1 MRRAVSFLTPFG
13 GPADPAPSALAW
25 FPAVGALIGLAV
37 GGIWWAARR
46 GWAPPAAAAIAVIA
60 DAALTGMLHLDGLA
74 DAADGLLPP
83 LSRARRLEVMA
94 DPRLGAFGAA
104 GLAIV
109 LLARFG
115 AFASMLP
122 SPLAVAG
129 LWSGSRTAMAV
140 TARAVP
146 YARPAG
152 LASAFLPAPA
162 ADGTRPGAAARLAG
176 PAVLGLAGGL
186 LALALA
192 FAGRGALGVAA
203 VGAEAVGAAAVVFLA
218 WRRLGGFT
226 GDVLGAAAV
235 VGETVGLLAL
245 ACDDGADVACR
256 GGARAAARPR
266 FRRTARLAAPGRLVR
281 PGDDVR
287 RTRRL
292 PGLTRGR
299 GPARH
304 PRGTARRG
312 GGCLPG
318 FGRAG
323 HRAGGRR
330 PLPGRVGPHRRSGAG
345 PRRPGSGPGRAARAG
360 GPRPAGMDENEMAR
374 AVVESVAENTVDAV
388 VAPAFWAAVGGAPGA
403 LGYRAVNT
411 MDAMVGHRS
420 PRYQAYGWASARLDD
435 AAGYLPARLTAA
447 LVAGVRPG
455 RAADIWRAVRSQ
467 APAHPSPNAGVAEA
481 AFAAA
486 LGLRLGGCNRYG
498 ERVEHRPWLGQ
509 GRPATRSD
517 IQPAVRLS
525 DDVNWLLTTVLAAA
539 GLAAHR
545 APHGTR

>member
-60 DAALTGMLHLDGLA
+60 DAALTGLLHLDGLA

-146 YARPAG
+146 YARPGG

-162 ADGTRPGAAARLAG
+162 AGARPGAAARLTG
-176 PAVLGLAGGL
+176 PALPGLAGGL

-218 WRRLGGFT
+218 RRRLGGFT

-235 VGETVGLLAL
+235 VGETAGLLTLAL
-245 ACDDGADVACR
+245 R
-256 GGARAAARPR
+256 
-266 FRRTARLAAPGRLVR
+266 
-281 PGDDVR
+281 
-287 RTRRL
+287 
-292 PGLTRGR
+292 
-299 GPARH
+299 
-304 PRGTARRG
+304 
-312 GGCLPG
+312 
-318 FGRAG
+318 
-323 HRAGGRR
+323 
-330 PLPGRVGPHRRSGAG
+330 
-345 PRRPGSGPGRAARAG
+345 
-360 GPRPAGMDENEMAR
+360 
-374 AVVESVAENTVDAV
+374 
-388 VAPAFWAAVGGAPGA
+388 
-403 LGYRAVNT
+403 
-411 MDAMVGHRS
+411 
-420 PRYQAYGWASARLDD
+420 
-435 AAGYLPARLTAA
+435 
-447 LVAGVRPG
+447 
-455 RAADIWRAVRSQ
+455 
-467 APAHPSPNAGVAEA
+467 
-481 AFAAA
+481 
-486 LGLRLGGCNRYG
+486 
-498 ERVEHRPWLGQ
+498 
-509 GRPATRSD
+509 
-517 IQPAVRLS
+517 
-525 DDVNWLLTTVLAAA
+525 
-539 GLAAHR
+539 
-545 APHGTR
+545 

>member
-37 GGIWWAARR
+37 GGTWWAAWR

-140 TARAVP
+140 TARVVP

-152 LASAFLPAPA
+152 LASAFLP
-162 ADGTRPGAAARLAG
+162 GAAARRAG
-176 PAVLGLAGGL
+176 PAVLGLGGAL

-192 FAGRGALGVAA
+192 FAGRGALGLAA
-203 VGAEAVGAAAVVFLA
+203 VGAEAVAAAAVVFLS

-235 VGETVGLLAL
+235 AGETAGLLTL
-245 ACDDGADVACR
+245 A
-256 GGARAAARPR
+256 
-266 FRRTARLAAPGRLVR
+266 
-281 PGDDVR
+281 
-287 RTRRL
+287 
-292 PGLTRGR
+292 
-299 GPARH
+299 
-304 PRGTARRG
+304 
-312 GGCLPG
+312 
-318 FGRAG
+318 
-323 HRAGGRR
+323 
-330 PLPGRVGPHRRSGAG
+330 
-345 PRRPGSGPGRAARAG
+345 
-360 GPRPAGMDENEMAR
+360 
-374 AVVESVAENTVDAV
+374 
-388 VAPAFWAAVGGAPGA
+388 
-403 LGYRAVNT
+403 
-411 MDAMVGHRS
+411 
-420 PRYQAYGWASARLDD
+420 
-435 AAGYLPARLTAA
+435 
-447 LVAGVRPG
+447 
-455 RAADIWRAVRSQ
+455 WR
-467 APAHPSPNAGVAEA
+467 
-481 AFAAA
+481 
-486 LGLRLGGCNRYG
+486 
-498 ERVEHRPWLGQ
+498 
-509 GRPATRSD
+509 
-517 IQPAVRLS
+517 
-525 DDVNWLLTTVLAAA
+525 
-539 GLAAHR
+539 
-545 APHGTR
+545 

>member
-37 GGIWWAARR
+37 GGIWWAAWR

-115 AFASMLP
+115 AFASMVP

-140 TARAVP
+140 TARLVP

-152 LASAFLPAPA
+152 LASAFLP
-162 ADGTRPGAAARLAG
+162 GAAARRAG

-192 FAGRGALGVAA
+192 FAGRGALGLAA
-203 VGAEAVGAAAVVFLA
+203 VGAEAAAAAAVVFLA

-235 VGETVGLLAL
+235 AGETAGLLAL
-245 ACDDGADVACR
+245 A
-256 GGARAAARPR
+256 
-266 FRRTARLAAPGRLVR
+266 
-281 PGDDVR
+281 
-287 RTRRL
+287 
-292 PGLTRGR
+292 
-299 GPARH
+299 
-304 PRGTARRG
+304 
-312 GGCLPG
+312 
-318 FGRAG
+318 
-323 HRAGGRR
+323 
-330 PLPGRVGPHRRSGAG
+330 
-345 PRRPGSGPGRAARAG
+345 
-360 GPRPAGMDENEMAR
+360 
-374 AVVESVAENTVDAV
+374 
-388 VAPAFWAAVGGAPGA
+388 
-403 LGYRAVNT
+403 
-411 MDAMVGHRS
+411 
-420 PRYQAYGWASARLDD
+420 
-435 AAGYLPARLTAA
+435 
-447 LVAGVRPG
+447 
-455 RAADIWRAVRSQ
+455 WR
-467 APAHPSPNAGVAEA
+467 
-481 AFAAA
+481 
-486 LGLRLGGCNRYG
+486 
-498 ERVEHRPWLGQ
+498 
-509 GRPATRSD
+509 
-517 IQPAVRLS
+517 
-525 DDVNWLLTTVLAAA
+525 
-539 GLAAHR
+539 
-545 APHGTR
+545 

>member
-60 DAALTGMLHLDGLA
+60 DAALTGLLHLDGLA

-115 AFASMLP
+115 AFASMPP

-146 YARPAG
+146 YARPGG

-162 ADGTRPGAAARLAG
+162 AGARPGAAARLTG
-176 PAVLGLAGGL
+176 PALLGLAGGL

-235 VGETVGLLAL
+235 VGETAGLLAL
-245 ACDDGADVACR
+245 A
-256 GGARAAARPR
+256 
-266 FRRTARLAAPGRLVR
+266 
-281 PGDDVR
+281 
-287 RTRRL
+287 
-292 PGLTRGR
+292 
-299 GPARH
+299 
-304 PRGTARRG
+304 
-312 GGCLPG
+312 
-318 FGRAG
+318 
-323 HRAGGRR
+323 
-330 PLPGRVGPHRRSGAG
+330 
-345 PRRPGSGPGRAARAG
+345 
-360 GPRPAGMDENEMAR
+360 
-374 AVVESVAENTVDAV
+374 
-388 VAPAFWAAVGGAPGA
+388 
-403 LGYRAVNT
+403 
-411 MDAMVGHRS
+411 
-420 PRYQAYGWASARLDD
+420 
-435 AAGYLPARLTAA
+435 
-447 LVAGVRPG
+447 
-455 RAADIWRAVRSQ
+455 
-467 APAHPSPNAGVAEA
+467 
-481 AFAAA
+481 
-486 LGLRLGGCNRYG
+486 LR
-498 ERVEHRPWLGQ
+498 
-509 GRPATRSD
+509 
-517 IQPAVRLS
+517 
-525 DDVNWLLTTVLAAA
+525 
-539 GLAAHR
+539 
-545 APHGTR
+545 

>member
-46 GWAPPAAAAIAVIA
+46 GLAPPAAAAIAVIA
-60 DAALTGMLHLDGLA
+60 DAALTGLLHLDGLA

-146 YARPAG
+146 YARPGG

-162 ADGTRPGAAARLAG
+162 AGMRPGRAARLAG
-176 PAVLGLAGGL
+176 PALLGLAGGL

-203 VGAEAVGAAAVVFLA
+203 VGAEAAGAAAVVFLA
-218 WRRLGGFT
+218 RRRLGGFT

-235 VGETVGLLAL
+235 VGETAGLLTLAL
-245 ACDDGADVACR
+245 R
-256 GGARAAARPR
+256 
-266 FRRTARLAAPGRLVR
+266 
-281 PGDDVR
+281 
-287 RTRRL
+287 
-292 PGLTRGR
+292 
-299 GPARH
+299 
-304 PRGTARRG
+304 
-312 GGCLPG
+312 
-318 FGRAG
+318 
-323 HRAGGRR
+323 
-330 PLPGRVGPHRRSGAG
+330 
-345 PRRPGSGPGRAARAG
+345 
-360 GPRPAGMDENEMAR
+360 
-374 AVVESVAENTVDAV
+374 
-388 VAPAFWAAVGGAPGA
+388 
-403 LGYRAVNT
+403 
-411 MDAMVGHRS
+411 
-420 PRYQAYGWASARLDD
+420 
-435 AAGYLPARLTAA
+435 
-447 LVAGVRPG
+447 
-455 RAADIWRAVRSQ
+455 
-467 APAHPSPNAGVAEA
+467 
-481 AFAAA
+481 
-486 LGLRLGGCNRYG
+486 
-498 ERVEHRPWLGQ
+498 
-509 GRPATRSD
+509 
-517 IQPAVRLS
+517 
-525 DDVNWLLTTVLAAA
+525 
-539 GLAAHR
+539 
-545 APHGTR
+545 

>member
-37 GGIWWAARR
+37 GGIWWAARQ

-115 AFASMLP
+115 AFASMPP

-140 TARAVP
+140 TAQIVP

-152 LASAFLPAPA
+152 LASAFLP
-162 ADGTRPGAAARLAG
+162 GAAARRAG

-192 FAGRGALGVAA
+192 FAGRGALGLAA
-203 VGAEAVGAAAVVFLA
+203 VGAEAAVAAAVVFLA

-235 VGETVGLLAL
+235 AGETAGLLSL
-245 ACDDGADVACR
+245 A
-256 GGARAAARPR
+256 
-266 FRRTARLAAPGRLVR
+266 
-281 PGDDVR
+281 
-287 RTRRL
+287 
-292 PGLTRGR
+292 
-299 GPARH
+299 
-304 PRGTARRG
+304 
-312 GGCLPG
+312 
-318 FGRAG
+318 
-323 HRAGGRR
+323 
-330 PLPGRVGPHRRSGAG
+330 
-345 PRRPGSGPGRAARAG
+345 
-360 GPRPAGMDENEMAR
+360 
-374 AVVESVAENTVDAV
+374 
-388 VAPAFWAAVGGAPGA
+388 
-403 LGYRAVNT
+403 
-411 MDAMVGHRS
+411 
-420 PRYQAYGWASARLDD
+420 
-435 AAGYLPARLTAA
+435 
-447 LVAGVRPG
+447 
-455 RAADIWRAVRSQ
+455 WR
-467 APAHPSPNAGVAEA
+467 
-481 AFAAA
+481 
-486 LGLRLGGCNRYG
+486 
-498 ERVEHRPWLGQ
+498 W
-509 GRPATRSD
+509 
-517 IQPAVRLS
+517 
-525 DDVNWLLTTVLAAA
+525 
-539 GLAAHR
+539 
-545 APHGTR
+545 